1 MDESHHDKVFVR
13 TFGVVLGALFA
24 LTFIIMAI
32 AAVIAG
38 DEPEDPIVAQRV
50 AERLAPVGQVVTDPE
65 MLVAVAQSDAPSEPR
80 SGEEIVAGV
89 CAGCHTAGVLG
100 APKTGDKAA
109 WKALLDS
116 HGLDDLVKSAIA
128 GEGAMPP
135 RGGDPSLSDEEVRAA
150 VEQLL
155 KDSGL

>member
-24 LTFIIMAI
+24 LTFAIMGV
-32 AAVIAG
+32 AALISDDDHV
-38 DEPEDPIVAQRV
+38 DPLVSQRIE
-50 AERLAPVGQVVTDPE
+50 ARLQPVGKVITDPS
-65 MLVAVAQSDAPSEPR
+65 MLVEVAKAEDAGPR
-80 SGEEIVAGV
+80 SGADIVANV

-109 WKALLDS
+109 WSALLDS
-116 HGLDDLVKSAIA
+116 HGLDELVANAIK

-135 RGGDPSLSDEEVRAA
+135 RGGDASLTDEEVKAS
-150 VEQLL
+150 VQELL
-155 KDSGL
+155 KAAGL